1 MKEIYLRHNEAPFMN
16 KKILKAMMMRTFLN
30 RFRKDK
36 PNKNR
41 SAYKKQ
47 QIVSVKLL
55 KTAKKNFY
63 NNLDVKGSDIINF
76 SRKQ

>member
-63 NNLDVKGSDIINF
+63 INLDVKGSDIINF